1 MSVAN
6 YLFYRWIIT
15 HFLYFEKHLLTKHVQ
30 IL

>member
-6 YLFYRWIIT
+6 YLFYRRIIT
-15 HFLYFEKHLLTKHVQ
+15 YFLYFEKLLLIKHGQ